1 MRGRGRGVQPVHRS
15 KARRAKKGPLN
26 LWRANLTS
34 NTLLHSLIMFVTA
47 LYKVYVIWRFCCT
60 GNKAFRKVY
69 GWFYWTSI
77 LREVS
82 ACHRGPK
89 SILFHLAPFLLEALT
104 WELQSMKVLRIF
116 ALQMDYSDIESSN
129 NRNTN
134 ATKPS

>member
-1 MRGRGRGVQPVHRS
+1 MRGRGRGVQPEHRPG
-15 KARRAKKGPLN
+15 ARRAKKGPLN

-60 GNKAFRKVY
+60 GNKAFMKVY
-69 GWFYWTSI
+69 KWLYWTSI

-82 ACHRGPK
+82 ACPRGPK
-89 SILFHLAPFLLEALT
+89 GVLFHLAPFLLEALT
-104 WELQSMKVLRIF
+104 WELQSTKVLRIF
-116 ALQMDYSDIESSN
+116 ALQMDYPDIESSN

-134 ATKPS
+134 AKKT